1 MANPNRNRP
10 QPPADKPDEDQ
21 PADKQPLEQLAAP
34 EIPDDAP
41 LETFDEDDDEEEL
54 TTTDVVNGL
63 TPAKIPRGRQGDQTR
78 PTCPQCSTAD
88 KPVLLTASSTRSL
101 FTWYSC
107 ECGHRVKIPRPNINQ
122 IMGRRR
128 NQDEDFSAR

>member
-1 MANPNRNRP
+1 MARTNSHSKP
-10 QPPADKPDEDQ
+10 QPEEKKPDEQ
-21 PADKQPLEQLAAP
+21 PDPATPEQLAPP
-34 EIPDDAP
+34 EISPDAP